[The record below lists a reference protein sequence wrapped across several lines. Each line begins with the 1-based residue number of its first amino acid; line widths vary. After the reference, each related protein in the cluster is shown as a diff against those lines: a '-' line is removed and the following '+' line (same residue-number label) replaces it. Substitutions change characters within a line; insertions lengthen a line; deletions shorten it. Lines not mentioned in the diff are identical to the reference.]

1 MRQRAR
7 LKHCLSAGVALAA
20 LLTDGGAMAGQNA
33 IKIGVMIDGSG
44 FAQDTGGAG
53 AVTAA
58 EMAAADYGGTALGKP
73 IRIISADMQNKPD
86 VASSIARQWFDQDQV
101 DAITD
106 LPVSSV
112 GLAVQQVGKE
122 KKKVLLISA
131 AATTELTGAQCS
143 PTSIQWAD
151 DTAALANG
159 TARAIVASGGKKW
172 FFITADF
179 AFGAAMESAAS
190 AVIKASGGE
199 VVGDVKHPLGTNDFS
214 SYLLKAQAS
223 GANIIGLANVGLDSI
238 ATIRQAGE
246 FGITQ
251 AGQQLAG
258 FIVFISDIH
267 SLGLKTAQGTYV
279 TTGYYWDDSDGTRA
293 FAKRFFEKR
302 QRMPT
307 KEQANTYAALP
318 EGDRRGQD
326 RRCGTGHGR
335 DEGDAD
341 RLFRPQGLDP
351 RGWPCAIR
359 PGALS
364 GEKAR
369 GVEISLGLLQE
380 DPRYPGGRGV
390 PAAGRRRL
398 SVRQVGASA
407 LARLYV
413 DAVIRTD

>member
-1 MRQRAR
+1 MRKSAR
-7 LKHCLSAGVALAA
+7 LKQVLAAGAAFAA
-20 LLTDGGAMAGQNA
+20 LLSTGGALAGQTA

-44 FAQDTGGAG
+44 FAQDTGGTG

-58 EMAAADYGGTALGKP
+58 EMAAADYGGKALGKP
-73 IRIISADMQNKPD
+73 IQIVSADMQNKPD

-112 GLAVQQVGKE
+112 GLAVQQIGRE

-131 AATTELTGAQCS
+131 AATAELTGAQCS

-151 DTAALANG
+151 DTEALANG
-159 TARAIVASGGKKW
+159 TAKAIVASGGKKW

-179 AFGAAMESAAS
+179 AFGAAMEGAAS

-223 GANIIGLANVGLDSI
+223 GANVIGLANVGMDSI

-246 FGITQ
+246 FGLTQ
-251 AGQQLAG
+251 GGQQLAG

-279 TTGYYWDDSDGTRA
+279 TTGFYWDDNDATRA

-307 KEQANTYAALP
+307 KEQANTYAAVLHYLKAIDAAKTDDAEKVTAQMKAMPTDYFGRAGSIRQDGRVLYDLALYQVKKP
-318 EGDRRGQD
+318 EESKYPWDYYKKV
-326 RRCGTGHGR
+326 R
-335 DEGDAD
+335 DIPAAEA
-341 RLFRPQGLDP
+341 FRPL
-351 RGWPCAIR
+351 
-359 PGALS
+359 
-364 GEKAR
+364 
-369 GVEISLGLLQE
+369 
-380 DPRYPGGRGV
+380 
-390 PAAGRRRL
+390 AAGGCPF
-398 SVRQVGASA
+398 VR
-407 LARLYV
+407 
-413 DAVIRTD
+413 

>member
-307 KEQANTYAALP
+307 KEQANTYAAVLHYLKAIDAAKTDDAEQVTAEMKAMPTDYFGRKGSIRADGRVLYDLALYQVKKP
-318 EGDRRGQD
+318 EESKYPWDYYKKI
-326 RRCGTGHGR
+326 R
-335 DEGDAD
+335 DIPAAEA
-341 RLFRPQGLDP
+341 FRPLAD
-351 RGWPCAIR
+351 
-359 PGALS
+359 
-364 GEKAR
+364 
-369 GVEISLGLLQE
+369 
-380 DPRYPGGRGV
+380 GGCPFV
-390 PAAGRRRL
+390 K
-398 SVRQVGASA
+398 
-407 LARLYV
+407 
-413 DAVIRTD
+413 

>member
-7 LKHCLSAGVALAA
+7 LKQCLSAGTALVALLAA
-20 LLTDGGAMAGQNA
+20 GSALAGQNA

-44 FAQDTGGAG
+44 FAQDTGGVG

-58 EMAAADYGGTALGKP
+58 EMAAADYGGKALGKP
-73 IRIISADMQNKPD
+73 IQIVSADMQNKPD
-86 VASSIARQWFDQDQV
+86 VASSIARQWFDQDRV

-112 GLAVQQVGKE
+112 GLAVQQVGRE

-159 TARAIVASGGKKW
+159 TAKAVVANGGKKW

-179 AFGAAMESAAS
+179 AFGAAMEAAAG

-199 VVGDVKHPLGTNDFS
+199 VVGDVKHPLGTNDYS

-223 GANIIGLANVGLDSI
+223 GANVIGLANVGMDSI

-307 KEQANTYAALP
+307 KEQANTYAAVLHYLKAIDAAQTDEAEQVTARMKAMPTDYFGRKGSIRADGRVLYDLALYQVKKP
-318 EGDRRGQD
+318 EDSKYPWDYYRKI
-326 RRCGTGHGR
+326 R
-335 DEGDAD
+335 DIPAAEA
-341 RLFRPQGLDP
+341 FRPLAD
-351 RGWPCAIR
+351 
-359 PGALS
+359 
-364 GEKAR
+364 
-369 GVEISLGLLQE
+369 
-380 DPRYPGGRGV
+380 GGC
-390 PAAGRRRL
+390 PF
-398 SVRQVGASA
+398 
-407 LARLYV
+407 
-413 DAVIRTD
+413 IK

>member
-7 LKHCLSAGVALAA
+7 LKQGLSAAAALAA
-20 LLTDGGAMAGQNA
+20 LLAAGGALAGQTA

-44 FAQDTGGAG
+44 FAQDIGGAG

-58 EMAAADYGGTALGKP
+58 EMAAADYGGRALGKP
-73 IRIISADMQNKPD
+73 IQIISADMQNKPD

-159 TARAIVASGGKKW
+159 TERAVVASGGKKW

-293 FAKRFFEKR
+293 FAKRFFDKR

-307 KEQANTYAALP
+307 KEQANTYAAVLHYLKAIDAAKTDDAEQVTAQMKAMPTDYFGRKGSIRADGRVLYDLALYQVKKP
-318 EGDRRGQD
+318 EDSKYPWD
-326 RRCGTGHGR
+326 YYKKIR
-335 DEGDAD
+335 DIPAAEA
-341 RLFRPQGLDP
+341 FRPLAD
-351 RGWPCAIR
+351 
-359 PGALS
+359 
-364 GEKAR
+364 
-369 GVEISLGLLQE
+369 
-380 DPRYPGGRGV
+380 GGCPLV
-390 PAAGRRRL
+390 K
-398 SVRQVGASA
+398 
-407 LARLYV
+407 
-413 DAVIRTD
+413 

>member
-7 LKHCLSAGVALAA
+7 LKHCLSAGAALAA
-20 LLTDGGAMAGQNA
+20 LLTAGGAQAGQNA

-44 FAQDTGGAG
+44 FAQDIGGAG

-73 IRIISADMQNKPD
+73 IQIISADMQNKPD

-131 AATTELTGAQCS
+131 AATAELTGAQCS
-143 PTSIQWAD
+143 PTTIQWAD

-179 AFGAAMESAAS
+179 AFGTAMESAAS

-307 KEQANTYAALP
+307 KEQANTYAAVLHYLKAIDAAKTDDAERVTAEMKAMPTDYFGRKGSIRADGRVLYDLALYQVKKP
-318 EGDRRGQD
+318 EESKYPWDYYKKI
-326 RRCGTGHGR
+326 R
-335 DEGDAD
+335 DIPAAEA
-341 RLFRPQGLDP
+341 FRPLAD
-351 RGWPCAIR
+351 
-359 PGALS
+359 
-364 GEKAR
+364 
-369 GVEISLGLLQE
+369 
-380 DPRYPGGRGV
+380 GGC
-390 PAAGRRRL
+390 PF
-398 SVRQVGASA
+398 
-407 LARLYV
+407 
-413 DAVIRTD
+413 IK

>member
-7 LKHCLSAGVALAA
+7 LKHCLSAGAALAA
-20 LLTDGGAMAGQNA
+20 LLTAGGAQAGQNA

-44 FAQDTGGAG
+44 FAQDIGGAG

-73 IRIISADMQNKPD
+73 IQIISADMQNKPD

-131 AATTELTGAQCS
+131 AATAELTGAQCS
-143 PTSIQWAD
+143 PTTIQWAD

-159 TARAIVASGGKKW
+159 TARAVVASGGKRW

-179 AFGAAMESAAS
+179 AFGTAMESAAS

-307 KEQANTYAALP
+307 KEQANTYAAVLHYLKAIDAAKTDDAERVTAEMKAMPTDYFGRKGSIRADGRVLYDLALYQVKKP
-318 EGDRRGQD
+318 EESKYPWDYYKKI
-326 RRCGTGHGR
+326 R
-335 DEGDAD
+335 DIPAAEA
-341 RLFRPQGLDP
+341 FRPLAD
-351 RGWPCAIR
+351 
-359 PGALS
+359 
-364 GEKAR
+364 
-369 GVEISLGLLQE
+369 
-380 DPRYPGGRGV
+380 GGC
-390 PAAGRRRL
+390 PF
-398 SVRQVGASA
+398 
-407 LARLYV
+407 
-413 DAVIRTD
+413 IK

>member
-1 MRQRAR
+1 MRHRAR
-7 LKHCLSAGVALAA
+7 LTYCLSAGAALVALLGA
-20 LLTDGGAMAGQNA
+20 GGAVAGQNA

-73 IRIISADMQNKPD
+73 IRIVSADMQNKPD
-86 VASSIARQWFDQDQV
+86 IASSIARQWFDQDQV

-112 GLAVQQVGKE
+112 GLAVQQVSKE

-159 TARAIVASGGKKW
+159 TAKAVVANGGKKW

-179 AFGAAMESAAS
+179 AFGAAMEAAAG

-199 VVGDVKHPLGTNDFS
+199 VVGDVKHPLGTNDYS

-223 GANIIGLANVGLDSI
+223 GANVISLANVGMDSI

-246 FGITQ
+246 FGIAQ

-293 FAKRFFEKR
+293 FAKRFFDKR

-307 KEQANTYAALP
+307 KEQANTYAAVLHYLKAIDAAKTDDAEKVTAQMKAMPTDYFGRKGSIREDGRVLYDLALYQVKRP
-318 EGDRRGQD
+318 EESKYAWDYYKKI
-326 RRCGTGHGR
+326 R
-335 DEGDAD
+335 DIPAAEA
-341 RLFRPQGLDP
+341 FRPLAD
-351 RGWPCAIR
+351 
-359 PGALS
+359 
-364 GEKAR
+364 
-369 GVEISLGLLQE
+369 
-380 DPRYPGGRGV
+380 GGCPFVKKG
-390 PAAGRRRL
+390 
-398 SVRQVGASA
+398 
-407 LARLYV
+407 
-413 DAVIRTD
+413 

>member
-7 LKHCLSAGVALAA
+7 LKQGLSAAAALAA
-20 LLTDGGAMAGQNA
+20 LLAAGGALAGQTA

-44 FAQDTGGAG
+44 FAQDIGGAG

-58 EMAAADYGGTALGKP
+58 EMAAADYGGRALGKP
-73 IRIISADMQNKPD
+73 IQIISADMQNKPD

-293 FAKRFFEKR
+293 FAKRFFDKR

-307 KEQANTYAALP
+307 KEQANTYAAVLHYLKAIDAAKTDDAEQVTAQMKAMPTDYFGRKGSIRADGRVLYDLALYQVKKP
-318 EGDRRGQD
+318 EDSKYPWD
-326 RRCGTGHGR
+326 YYKKIR
-335 DEGDAD
+335 DIPAAEA
-341 RLFRPQGLDP
+341 FRPLAD
-351 RGWPCAIR
+351 
-359 PGALS
+359 
-364 GEKAR
+364 
-369 GVEISLGLLQE
+369 
-380 DPRYPGGRGV
+380 GGC
-390 PAAGRRRL
+390 PF
-398 SVRQVGASA
+398 
-407 LARLYV
+407 
-413 DAVIRTD
+413 IK

>member
-7 LKHCLSAGVALAA
+7 LKHCLSAGAALAA
-20 LLTDGGAMAGQNA
+20 LLTAGGAQAGQNA

-44 FAQDTGGAG
+44 FAQDIGGAG

-73 IRIISADMQNKPD
+73 IQIISADMQNKPD

-131 AATTELTGAQCS
+131 AATAELTGAQCS
-143 PTSIQWAD
+143 PTTIQWAD

-159 TARAIVASGGKKW
+159 TARAVVASGGKRW

-179 AFGAAMESAAS
+179 AFGTAMESAAS

-307 KEQANTYAALP
+307 KEQANTYAAVLHYLKAIDAAKTDDAERVTAEMKAMPTDYFGRKGSIRADGRVLYDLALYQVKKP
-318 EGDRRGQD
+318 EESKYPGDDYKLRA
-326 RRCGTGHGR
+326 TIPAA
-335 DEGDAD
+335 EA
-341 RLFRPQGLDP
+341 FRPLKDGGCPLV
-351 RGWPCAIR
+351 
-359 PGALS
+359 
-364 GEKAR
+364 KA
-369 GVEISLGLLQE
+369 
-380 DPRYPGGRGV
+380 
-390 PAAGRRRL
+390 
-398 SVRQVGASA
+398 
-407 LARLYV
+407 
-413 DAVIRTD
+413 

>member
-7 LKHCLSAGVALAA
+7 LKHCLSAGAALAA
-20 LLTDGGAMAGQNA
+20 LLTAGGAQAGQNA

-44 FAQDTGGAG
+44 FAQDIGGAG

-73 IRIISADMQNKPD
+73 IQIISADMQNKPD

-131 AATTELTGAQCS
+131 AATAELTGAQCS
-143 PTSIQWAD
+143 PTTIQWAD

-159 TARAIVASGGKKW
+159 TARAVVASGGKRW

-179 AFGAAMESAAS
+179 AFGTAMESAAS

-307 KEQANTYAALP
+307 KEQANTYAAVLHYLKAIDAAKTDDAEKVTAQMKAMPTDYFGRAGSIRQDGRVLYDLALYQVKKP
-318 EGDRRGQD
+318 EESKYPWDYYKKV
-326 RRCGTGHGR
+326 R
-335 DEGDAD
+335 DITAAEA
-341 RLFRPQGLDP
+341 FRPL
-351 RGWPCAIR
+351 
-359 PGALS
+359 
-364 GEKAR
+364 
-369 GVEISLGLLQE
+369 
-380 DPRYPGGRGV
+380 
-390 PAAGRRRL
+390 AAGGCPF
-398 SVRQVGASA
+398 VK
-407 LARLYV
+407 
-413 DAVIRTD
+413 

>member
-7 LKHCLSAGVALAA
+7 LKHCLSAGAALAA
-20 LLTDGGAMAGQNA
+20 LLTAGGAQAGQNA
-33 IKIGVMIDGSG
+33 IKICVMIDGSG
-44 FAQDTGGAG
+44 FAQDIGGAG

-73 IRIISADMQNKPD
+73 IQIISADMQNKPD

-131 AATTELTGAQCS
+131 AATAELTGAQCS
-143 PTSIQWAD
+143 PTTIQWAD

-159 TARAIVASGGKKW
+159 TARAVVASGGKRW

-179 AFGAAMESAAS
+179 AFGTAMESAAS

-307 KEQANTYAALP
+307 KEQANTYAAVLHYLKAIDAAKTDDAERVTAEMKAMPTDYFGRKGSIRADGRVLYDLALYQVKKP
-318 EGDRRGQD
+318 EESKYPWDYYKKI
-326 RRCGTGHGR
+326 R
-335 DEGDAD
+335 DIPAAEA
-341 RLFRPQGLDP
+341 FRPLAD
-351 RGWPCAIR
+351 
-359 PGALS
+359 
-364 GEKAR
+364 
-369 GVEISLGLLQE
+369 
-380 DPRYPGGRGV
+380 GGC
-390 PAAGRRRL
+390 PF
-398 SVRQVGASA
+398 
-407 LARLYV
+407 
-413 DAVIRTD
+413 IK

>member
-1 MRQRAR
+1 MRKSAR
-7 LKHCLSAGVALAA
+7 LKQLLSTGAALAA
-20 LLTDGGAMAGQNA
+20 LLTAGGALAGQNA

-44 FAQDTGGAG
+44 FAQDIGGAG
-53 AVTAA
+53 AVVAA
-58 EMAAADYGGTALGKP
+58 EMAAADYGGKALGKP
-73 IRIISADMQNKPD
+73 IQIISADMQNKPD

-131 AATTELTGAQCS
+131 AATAELTGAQCS

-159 TARAIVASGGKKW
+159 TAKAVVASGGKKW

-179 AFGAAMESAAS
+179 AFGAAMEGAAT

-251 AGQQLAG
+251 GGQQLAG

-279 TTGYYWDDSDGTRA
+279 TTGFYWDESDATRA

-307 KEQANTYAALP
+307 KEQANTYAAVLHYLKALDAAKTDDAEKVTAEMKTMPTDYFGRKGSIRQDGRVLYDLALYQVKKP
-318 EGDRRGQD
+318 EESKYPWDYYKKI
-326 RRCGTGHGR
+326 R
-335 DEGDAD
+335 DIPAAEA
-341 RLFRPQGLDP
+341 FRPLAD
-351 RGWPCAIR
+351 
-359 PGALS
+359 
-364 GEKAR
+364 
-369 GVEISLGLLQE
+369 
-380 DPRYPGGRGV
+380 GGC
-390 PAAGRRRL
+390 PF
-398 SVRQVGASA
+398 
-407 LARLYV
+407 
-413 DAVIRTD
+413 IK

>member
-7 LKHCLSAGVALAA
+7 LKHCLSAGAALAA
-20 LLTDGGAMAGQNA
+20 LLTAGGAQAGQNA

-44 FAQDTGGAG
+44 FAQDIGGAG

-73 IRIISADMQNKPD
+73 IQIISADMQNKPD

-131 AATTELTGAQCS
+131 AATAELTGAQCS
-143 PTSIQWAD
+143 PTTIQWAD

-159 TARAIVASGGKKW
+159 TARAVVASGGKRW

-179 AFGAAMESAAS
+179 AFGTAMESAAS

-307 KEQANTYAALP
+307 KEQANTYAAVLHYLKAIDAAKSDDAEKVTAQMKAMPTDYFGRAGSIRQDGRVLYDLALYQVKKP
-318 EGDRRGQD
+318 EESKYPWDYYKKI
-326 RRCGTGHGR
+326 R
-335 DEGDAD
+335 DIPAAEA
-341 RLFRPQGLDP
+341 FRPLAD
-351 RGWPCAIR
+351 
-359 PGALS
+359 
-364 GEKAR
+364 
-369 GVEISLGLLQE
+369 
-380 DPRYPGGRGV
+380 GGCPFV
-390 PAAGRRRL
+390 K
-398 SVRQVGASA
+398 
-407 LARLYV
+407 
-413 DAVIRTD
+413 

>member
-1 MRQRAR
+1 MRKSAR
-7 LKHCLSAGVALAA
+7 LKQLLSAGAA
-20 LLTDGGAMAGQNA
+20 LTALLSAGGALAGQNA

-44 FAQDTGGAG
+44 FAQDIGGAG

-58 EMAAADYGGTALGKP
+58 EMAAADYGGKALGKP
-73 IRIISADMQNKPD
+73 IQIISADMQNKPD

-131 AATTELTGAQCS
+131 AATAELTGAQCS

-151 DTAALANG
+151 DTEALANG
-159 TARAIVASGGKKW
+159 TAKAIVASGGKKW

-179 AFGAAMESAAS
+179 AFGAAMEGAAS
-190 AVIKASGGE
+190 AVIKAAGGE

-251 AGQQLAG
+251 GGQQLAG

-279 TTGYYWDDSDGTRA
+279 TTGFYWDDNEATRA

-307 KEQANTYAALP
+307 KEQANTYAAVLHYLKAIDAAKTDDAEKVTAQMKAMPTDYFGRAGSIRQDGRVLYDLALYQVKKP
-318 EGDRRGQD
+318 EESKYPWDYYKKV
-326 RRCGTGHGR
+326 R
-335 DEGDAD
+335 DITAAEA
-341 RLFRPQGLDP
+341 FRPL
-351 RGWPCAIR
+351 AT
-359 PGALS
+359 
-364 GEKAR
+364 
-369 GVEISLGLLQE
+369 
-380 DPRYPGGRGV
+380 GGCPFV
-390 PAAGRRRL
+390 K
-398 SVRQVGASA
+398 
-407 LARLYV
+407 
-413 DAVIRTD
+413 

>member
-1 MRQRAR
+1 MRKSAH
-7 LKHCLSAGVALAA
+7 LKQMLSTGAALAA
-20 LLTDGGAMAGQNA
+20 LLTAGGAMAGQNA

-44 FAQDTGGAG
+44 FAQDIGGAG
-53 AVTAA
+53 AVVAA
-58 EMAAADYGGTALGKP
+58 EMAAADYGGKALGKP
-73 IRIISADMQNKPD
+73 IQIISADMQNKPD

-131 AATTELTGAQCS
+131 AATAELTGAQCS

-159 TARAIVASGGKKW
+159 TAKAVVASGGKKW

-179 AFGAAMESAAS
+179 AFGAAMEGAAT

-251 AGQQLAG
+251 GGQQLAG

-279 TTGYYWDDSDGTRA
+279 TTGFYWDESDATRA

-307 KEQANTYAALP
+307 KEQANTYAAVLHYLKALDAAKTDDAEKVTAEMKTMPTDYFGRKGSIRQDGRVLYDLALYQVKKP
-318 EGDRRGQD
+318 EESKYPWDYYKKI
-326 RRCGTGHGR
+326 R
-335 DEGDAD
+335 DIPAAEA
-341 RLFRPQGLDP
+341 FRPLAD
-351 RGWPCAIR
+351 
-359 PGALS
+359 
-364 GEKAR
+364 
-369 GVEISLGLLQE
+369 
-380 DPRYPGGRGV
+380 GGC
-390 PAAGRRRL
+390 PF
-398 SVRQVGASA
+398 
-407 LARLYV
+407 
-413 DAVIRTD
+413 IK

>member
-1 MRQRAR
+1 MRYSAR
-7 LKHCLSAGVALAA
+7 LKQSLAAGAALVALGFAGQASAG
-20 LLTDGGAMAGQNA
+20 QSA

-44 FAQDTGGAG
+44 FAQDIGGAG

-58 EMAAADYGGTALGKP
+58 EMAAADYGGKALGKP
-73 IRIISADMQNKPD
+73 IQIISADMQNKPD

-122 KKKVLLISA
+122 KHKVLLISA
-131 AATTELTGAQCS
+131 AATAELTGAQCS

-151 DTAALANG
+151 DTIALANG
-159 TARAIVASGGKKW
+159 TARAVVANGGKKW

-179 AFGAAMESAAS
+179 AFGTAMETAAS
-190 AVIKASGGE
+190 GVVKASGGE

-223 GANIIGLANVGLDSI
+223 GASVIGLANVGLDSI

-246 FGITQ
+246 FGLTQ
-251 AGQQLAG
+251 GGQQLAG

-279 TTGYYWDDSDGTRA
+279 TTGFYWDDTDGTRA

-307 KEQANTYAALP
+307 KEQANTYAAVLHYLKAL
-318 EGDRRGQD
+318 DAAKTD
-326 RRCGTGHGR
+326 
-335 DEGDAD
+335 DAD
-341 RLFRPQGLDP
+341 KVTAEMKAMPTDYFGRKGSIRQDGRVLYDLALYQVKKPEELKYPWDYYKKIRDIPAAEAFRPL
-351 RGWPCAIR
+351 A
-359 PGALS
+359 
-364 GEKAR
+364 E
-369 GVEISLGLLQE
+369 
-380 DPRYPGGRGV
+380 GGCPFV
-390 PAAGRRRL
+390 KN
-398 SVRQVGASA
+398 
-407 LARLYV
+407 
-413 DAVIRTD
+413 

>member
-307 KEQANTYAALP
+307 KEQANTYAAVLHYLKAIDAAKTDDAEQVTAEMKAMPTDYFGRKGSIRADGRVLYDLALYQVKKP
-318 EGDRRGQD
+318 EESKYPWYYYKKI
-326 RRCGTGHGR
+326 R
-335 DEGDAD
+335 DIPAAEA
-341 RLFRPQGLDP
+341 FRPLAD
-351 RGWPCAIR
+351 
-359 PGALS
+359 
-364 GEKAR
+364 
-369 GVEISLGLLQE
+369 
-380 DPRYPGGRGV
+380 GGCPFV
-390 PAAGRRRL
+390 K
-398 SVRQVGASA
+398 
-407 LARLYV
+407 
-413 DAVIRTD
+413 